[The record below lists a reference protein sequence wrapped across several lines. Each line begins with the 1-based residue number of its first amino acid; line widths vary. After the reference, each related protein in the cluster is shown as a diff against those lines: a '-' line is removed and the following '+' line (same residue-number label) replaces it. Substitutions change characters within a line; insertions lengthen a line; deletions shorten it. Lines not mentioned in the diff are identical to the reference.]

1 MHFFIHC
8 KTVGRLETFPAMPAR
23 RDKTAPLLQWRLE
36 RKSDM
41 NSSIPSSATLLPF
54 REGLRRLGLLR
65 GRFYDWSN
73 KKSKRYRPDL
83 PKRVKIG
90 ASNFF
95 LEEDIERFIRSALR
109 EN

>member
-1 MHFFIHC
+1 
-8 KTVGRLETFPAMPAR
+8 
-23 RDKTAPLLQWRLE
+23 
-36 RKSDM
+36 M
-41 NSSIPSSATLLPF
+41 NSSPLTAATLLPF
-54 REGLRRLGLLR
+54 REGLRRLGLRR

-83 PKRVKIG
+83 PKPFKIG

-95 LEEDIERFIRSALR
+95 LEEDIVRFIQAVVG